1 MLVKCWWNWLQ
12 LVAASLGLPPPHH
25 HHLVSPLHQLQ
36 QADPFQSAAH
46 LSDYSS
52 RFADLS
58 DSVGEQQH
66 LSSSHYDSAGLSDL
80 NLHHGTDPHRAGQY
94 TPSPSDD
101 SHCESPSH
109 TRGDT
114 LDLLNSSYLTP
125 SYHLPLQV
133 PPQQTRLC
141 NVKTLSAPSAQA
153 SKFANSSSSST
164 GSSRSE
170 VSLTPPS
177 SRTHQNKKEVSMR
190 GLNNNIKNE
199 SRSMTIFQTN
209 NPRPM
214 QFTSEQVFMTYEP
227 FIKLLLRHLIVKS
240 LVKVDFTRRFL
251 LLFCIE
257 SLA

>member
-1 MLVKCWWNWLQ
+1 MGDQ
-12 LVAASLGLPPPHH
+12 H
-25 HHLVSPLHQLQ
+25 
-36 QADPFQSAAH
+36 
-46 LSDYSS
+46 
-52 RFADLS
+52 
-58 DSVGEQQH
+58 H

-177 SRTHQNKKEVSMR
+177 SRTHQHKKEVSMR

-214 QFTSEQVFMTYEP
+214 QFTSEQVIMT
-227 FIKLLLRHLIVKS
+227 
-240 LVKVDFTRRFL
+240 
-251 LLFCIE
+251 
-257 SLA
+257 